1 MPLWENGVDADF
13 TYKLG
18 DDLIYSE
25 DNKDYSIIRRV
36 KLRNNQKVYFLRACD
51 DKNPV
56 QQLQVNANDENK
68 LTLTTC
74 KAVLTKLWSTNVT
87 YDGDYDKTKHYIM
100 NTIFARVC
108 DYHPGEKHDIKLYL
122 DGNTFK
128 LDFEGET
135 FSVEK
140 S

>member
-18 DDLIYSE
+18 DDLTYSD
-25 DNKDYSIIRRV
+25 DNKDYSIIRRI
-36 KLRNNQKVYFLRACD
+36 KLINNQKFYFLRACD
-51 DKNPV
+51 EKNSL
-56 QQLQVNANDENK
+56 QLLKLNADDESK

-74 KAVLTKLWSTNVT
+74 KAVLTKLWPTNVT
-87 YDGDYDKTKHYIM
+87 YDGDYNKTKNYIM
-100 NTIFARVC
+100 NSILGRVC
-108 DYHPGEKHDIKLYL
+108 DYHAGEKNKVKIYI
-122 DGNTFK
+122 DGNTVK